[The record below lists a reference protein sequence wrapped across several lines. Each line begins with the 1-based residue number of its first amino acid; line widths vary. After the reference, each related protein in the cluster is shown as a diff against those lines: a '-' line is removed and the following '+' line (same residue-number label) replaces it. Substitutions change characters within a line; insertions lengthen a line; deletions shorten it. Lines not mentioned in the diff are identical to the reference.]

1 MAIQF
6 NQERMRFEDTDS
18 GKEFIMPDKRPQ
30 GELNE
35 DDDDDDD
42 DDEAEVAPYLPL
54 PSGGKPILPIM
65 GTIPNKAKPSPKNS
79 VVVSTQPLDVLKLA
93 KARIKELK
101 VEMKRMRALEKEL
114 VELTRLVDAT
124 KPPRA
129 VAIVRDIKKNFK

>member
-35 DDDDDDD
+35 DDDDDD
-42 DDEAEVAPYLPL
+42 EAEVAPYLPL

-65 GTIPNKAKPSPKNS
+65 GTIPTKVTKPTQKQ

>member
-18 GKEFIMPDKRPQ
+18 GREFIMPDKRPQ
-30 GELNE
+30 GEV
-35 DDDDDDD
+35 DD
-42 DDEAEVAPYLPL
+42 DDEEQEEEITPYLPL
-54 PSGGKPILPIM
+54 PSAGKPILPIM
-65 GTIPNKAKPSPKNS
+65 GTIPTKVTKPTQKQ